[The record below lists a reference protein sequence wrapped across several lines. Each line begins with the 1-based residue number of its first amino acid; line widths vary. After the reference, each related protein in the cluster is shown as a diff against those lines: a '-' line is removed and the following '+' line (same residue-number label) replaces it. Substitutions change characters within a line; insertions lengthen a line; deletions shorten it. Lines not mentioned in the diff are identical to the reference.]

1 MAMLNNQ
8 MVPGF
13 ATIWCLTTTSQE
25 DWSFWTGILQLLHV
39 SRNLSG
45 IFAGTWLLEENI
57 FFCLTGYLPCISKIV
72 SLQDLLRNTAL
83 VHWILHFL
91 HWLLLLLKKVA
102 AHWKT
107 RYIWYRNISCLRD
120 RIPFGRRLHFVTR
133 NAASFRGFLH
143 IL

>member
-1 MAMLNNQ
+1 MLNYQ
-8 MVPGF
+8 RVPGF

-25 DWSFWTGILQLLHV
+25 DWSFWTGILHV
-39 SRNLSG
+39 SRNASC

-57 FFCLTGYLPCISKIV
+57 ILPYRILAMYRQNSNLYRTCS
-72 SLQDLLRNTAL
+72 RNTAL

-91 HWLLLLLKKVA
+91 HWLLLKKIA
-102 AHWKT
+102 AHWQT

-120 RIPFGRRLHFVTR
+120 ITPFGRRLHFLTR